1 MTTEPDSKASD
12 QKAVQRSRWGELARY
27 FLRLGL
33 LGFGGPVAL
42 VGQMEREVVAERGWL
57 SKEQMREAIAVCQ
70 SMPGPLA
77 IQVGIYV
84 AYLRGGFWGAWIGG
98 WAFILPNFLIVAALG
113 ALYVYLGDLKPVTA
127 IFYGVSPAVIAL
139 ILHSCYRLAKLGMED
154 WLQWIIAAACLV
166 VTVML
171 QAEVAWLFIGAGIV
185 GILYYGNIF
194 RRQPTALAL
203 PIVALPPLAQIAPV
217 ASSST
222 LGKLLLFFLKAGS
235 LTFGSGLVIVPF
247 LQQGLVEQYNWL
259 DERQFLIAVAV
270 GMISPGPVVITAT
283 FVGYL
288 VAGFW
293 GSVVSTVGIFFPSF
307 IFVLVVAP
315 LLVRHGRN
323 PNVKGFVHG
332 AYAAAIGTILGAC
345 ILLGRIAI
353 GDWLT
358 ALIGVAS
365 LAVLFRFKVHNAVL
379 IAATALIGLIAY
391 PLLEP
396 TWVMVK

>member
-1 MTTEPDSKASD
+1 VTDETAAKRGPLS
-12 QKAVQRSRWGELARY
+12 ELLFY

-33 LGFGGPVAL
+33 VGFGGPVAL

-57 SKEQMREAIAVCQ
+57 TKEQMREAIAICQ
-70 SMPGPLA
+70 SLPGPLA
-77 IQVGIYV
+77 IQVGIYI

-98 WAFILPNFLIVAALG
+98 WAFIFPNFVIVAALG

-154 WLQWIIAAACLV
+154 WLQWLIAAACLV
-166 VTVML
+166 VTVIL
-171 QAEVAWLFIGAGIV
+171 QAEVALLFIGAGVV
-185 GILYYGNIF
+185 GILYYGDIV
-194 RRQPTALAL
+194 RRRPPPLVLQVAAL
-203 PIVALPPLAQIAPV
+203 PVAAQLMPV

-222 LGKLLLFFLKAGS
+222 LAKLLLFFLKAGS

-247 LQQGLVEQYNWL
+247 LQQGLVEQYGWL

-293 GSVVSTVGIFFPSF
+293 GSLVATVGIFLPSF
-307 IFVLVVAP
+307 LFILVVAP
-315 LLVRHGRN
+315 ILARHRKN
-323 PNVKGFVHG
+323 PNVQGFVRG

-358 ALIGVAS
+358 ALIGLAS
-365 LAVLFRFKVHNAVL
+365 LAVLFRFKVNNALL
-379 IAATALIGLIAY
+379 IAATAAIGLIAF
-391 PLLEP
+391 PLLQP

>member
-1 MTTEPDSKASD
+1 MTTNA
-12 QKAVQRSRWGELARY
+12 RWSELLGY

-77 IQVGIYV
+77 IQVGIYI

-98 WAFILPNFLIVAALG
+98 WAFIFPNFVIVAALG

-154 WLQWIIAAACLV
+154 WAQWVVAGVCLV
-166 VTVML
+166 ITVVL
-171 QAEVAWLFIGAGIV
+171 KAEVALLFIGAGV
-185 GILYYGNIF
+185 AGILYYGNLF
-194 RRQPTALAL
+194 KNKP
-203 PIVALPPLAQIAPV
+203 PVALEIAPV

-222 LGKLLLFFLKAGS
+222 LAKLGLFFLKAGS

-247 LQQGLVEQYNWL
+247 LEQGLVKDFGWL
-259 DERQFLIAVAV
+259 DERQFLIAVAI

-283 FVGYL
+283 FVGFL

-293 GSVVSTVGIFFPSF
+293 GSLVSTVGIFLPSF
-307 IFVLVVAP
+307 LFVLIVAP
-315 LLVRHGRN
+315 LLARHRANANVQGF
-323 PNVKGFVHG
+323 VKG
-332 AYAAAIGTILGAC
+332 AYGAAIGTILGASV
-345 ILLGRIAI
+345 LLGRIAI
-353 GDWLT
+353 GVWPT
-358 ALIGVAS
+358 ALIGLAS
-365 LAVLFRFKVHNAVL
+365 LAVLFRWKVSNPML
-379 IAATALIGLIAY
+379 IAATAALGLITY
-391 PLLEP
+391 PLLQP
-396 TWVMVK
+396 AWVMLK

>member
-1 MTTEPDSKASD
+1 
-12 QKAVQRSRWGELARY
+12 
-27 FLRLGL
+27 
-33 LGFGGPVAL
+33 
-42 VGQMEREVVAERGWL
+42 MERELGAERGWL
-57 SKEQMREAIAVCQ
+57 TKEQMREAIAICQ
-70 SMPGPLA
+70 SLPGPLA
-77 IQVGIYV
+77 IQVGIYIS
-84 AYLRGGFWGAWIGG
+84 YLRGGFWGAWIGG
-98 WAFILPNFLIVAALG
+98 WAFIFPNFVIVAALG

-154 WLQWIIAAACLV
+154 WLQWLIATACLV

-194 RRQPTALAL
+194 RKPPPTLAL
-203 PIVALPPLAQIAPV
+203 PVAAMPPLAQLTPV
-217 ASSST
+217 ASGST

-293 GSVVSTVGIFFPSF
+293 GSLVSTVGIFFPSF

-315 LLVRHGRN
+315 LLVRHGKN

-358 ALIGVAS
+358 ALIGVGS
-365 LAVLFRFKVHNAVL
+365 LAILFRFKVHNAVL
-379 IAATALIGLIAY
+379 IAATAAIGLIAY

-396 TWVMVK
+396 AWVMVK